1 MAAANQ
7 AVVGILRALLTADT
21 AQFDTGMA
29 KANSTLKLVEKNTK
43 QVGVE
48 VQKLTPQAEKMIRS
62 FSGDKLL
69 YSANN
74 LVTAITKIG
83 GATKLTE
90 SEQARANRTLT
101 SAIEKYALLGQKA
114 PPAMVALQKETA
126 GATAQTQRFGMS
138 LNQVS
143 TVLGAFGISLGVS
156 SVVAFGRELLNTAD
170 QLVKV
175 ADRTGLTT
183 TEVQKLQFIAGQSG
197 NSIDEL
203 TGAISR
209 LQNNLISGEKSAVNA
224 VKVLGLNLTALK
236 AASPFEQL
244 QMIATEIAKIPDPA
258 ARAAIAIDLFGR
270 TGAAILPTLISDFQ
284 KLGEAAP
291 VMSDATVRAL
301 DQAGD
306 AIGKFQMQLKVWA
319 AESYNFLGRLFDQFV
334 NFIRRGTASLLD
346 GIAGVMEL
354 QAKIP
359 GVAALWGALGINIDA
374 VRQKAQWF
382 RDAADASTAALNRTD
397 VEVRKNTGSLVDYE
411 SLLSKS
417 TGTTKG
423 AKTETDKLADSY
435 ARLNSE
441 MANLTGQ
448 ALFEHDAE
456 LLRQSRVT
464 GDPLAGLSPVGDQI
478 FLPSQRVA
486 GAMGATVP
494 GIGKKRAEEL
504 SQVWTAL
511 TEGVTRSIQ
520 MMDTAIA
527 GSFAQMMIGAKS
539 FKEGYLDIWKSIQ
552 AGVANILGEIL
563 SFFTKQFLG
572 GLIKSLSS
580 AKLAQS
586 IGNAIAGGV
595 SGTALGGGASAASG
609 AGSAGLAAFATNP
622 FTLAALGGAAL
633 GVAVW
638 KGGLFRGGEEAT
650 DISPRRDRFFG
661 QLQDMFGGTQFEAA
675 VKASQKAKISGPVAE
690 RLIGEVYRAD
700 SKGEYDPAQ
709 AAFVSALNAGG
720 LKNVKGY
727 NLGGFVPP
735 GVVQPAILHGGRF
748 GEDIVPRTSAGSG
761 AKIELHQHYNT
772 TFNANA
778 MNTEGFDRVFKN
790 EFLPRLHFEY
800 RLNQQGTVTVLEK
813 ALVR

>member
-7 AVVGILRALLTADT
+7 AVVGILRAMLTADT

-48 VQKLTPQAEKMIRS
+48 VQKLTPQAERMVKA

-90 SEQARANRTLT
+90 AEQAKANRTLT
-101 SAIEKYALLGQKA
+101 DAIAKYTALGQKA

-203 TGAISR
+203 TGAVSR
-209 LQNNLISGEKSAVNA
+209 LQNNLISGDKSAVNA
-224 VKVLGLNLTALK
+224 VKVLGINLAELK
-236 AASPFEQL
+236 AQSPFEQL

-359 GVAALWGALGINIDA
+359 GVAALWGALGISIDA

-411 SLLSKS
+411 SLLGKS
-417 TGTTKG
+417 TGTTKK
-423 AKTETDKLADSY
+423 AATEAEKLAAAY
-435 ARLNSE
+435 ASLNSE
-441 MANLTGQ
+441 MANLSGQ
-448 ALFEHDAE
+448 AFFEHDAE
-456 LLRQSRVT
+456 LLRQGRVT
-464 GDPLAGLSPVGDQI
+464 GDPLAGLSPVNDQI

-486 GAMGATVP
+486 GAMEATVP

-504 SQVWTAL
+504 KQVWTAL
-511 TEGVTRSIQ
+511 TEGMTRSIQ

-527 GSFAQMMIGAKS
+527 GSFAQMMLGAKS

-572 GLIKSLSS
+572 GLVKSLSS
-580 AKLAQS
+580 ANLAQS

-595 SGTALGGGASAASG
+595 SGTALGGGASAVG
-609 AGSAGLAAFATNP
+609 GGAGLAAFATNP

-633 GVAVW
+633 GVAIW

-709 AAFVSALNAGG
+709 AAFVSALQAGG
-720 LKNVKGY
+720 LKNVKGF
-727 NLGGFVPP
+727 NTGGFVPP

-761 AKIELHQHYNT
+761 GTATVNQHYTVNIH
-772 TFNANA
+772 ANA
-778 MNTEGFDRVFKN
+778 LNAEGMDAVFARDIV
-790 EFLPRLHFEY
+790 PRLQWEF
-800 RLNQQGTVTVLEK
+800 RLNQRGTVTVLEQ
-813 ALVR
+813 AMAR

>member
-7 AVVGILRALLTADT
+7 AVVGVLRAMLTADT

-29 KANSTLKLVEKNTK
+29 KANSTLKLVERNTK

-48 VQKLTPQAEKMIRS
+48 VQKLTPQAERMVKA

-90 SEQARANRTLT
+90 AEQAKANRTLT
-101 SAIEKYALLGQKA
+101 DAIAKYTALGQKA

-138 LNQVS
+138 LSQVS

-203 TGAISR
+203 TGAIGR

-224 VKVLGLNLTALK
+224 VKVLGINLDALK

-306 AIGKFQMQLKVWA
+306 AIGKFQMQMKVWA

-346 GIAGVMEL
+346 GIAGVMDL

-382 RDAADASTAALNRTD
+382 RDAADASAAALNRTD
-397 VEVRKNTGSLVDYE
+397 VEVRKNAGSLVDYE
-411 SLLSKS
+411 ALLNKS
-417 TGTTKG
+417 TGTTKR
-423 AKTETDKLADSY
+423 AATESDKLADAY
-435 ARLNSE
+435 GRLNSE
-441 MANLTGQ
+441 MANLSGQ
-448 ALFEHDAE
+448 AFFEHDAE
-456 LLRQSRVT
+456 LLRQGRVT
-464 GDPLAGLSPVGDQI
+464 GDPLAGLSPVNDQI

-486 GAMGATVP
+486 GAMGASVP
-494 GIGKKRAEEL
+494 GIGQQRAAEL
-504 SQVWTAL
+504 SRVWVAM
-511 TEGVTRSIQ
+511 TEGLTRSIQ
-520 MMDTAIA
+520 TMDAAITH
-527 GSFAQMMIGAKS
+527 SFAKMLIGAES
-539 FKEGYLDIWKSIQ
+539 FKDGYLDIWKSIQ
-552 AGVANILGEIL
+552 AGVANILGDIL

-580 AKLAQS
+580 ANLAQS

-595 SGTALGGGASAASG
+595 SGTALGGGASAAG
-609 AGSAGLAAFATNP
+609 GGAGLAAFATNP

-633 GVAVW
+633 GVAIW

-650 DISPRRDRFFG
+650 DISPRRDKFFG
-661 QLQDMFGGTQFEAA
+661 QLQDMFGGTQFQAA
-675 VKASQKAKISGPVAE
+675 VTASQKAKIPGGAAE
-690 RLIGEVYRAD
+690 RMIGAIYRAD
-700 SKGEYDPAQ
+700 NKGEYDPAQ
-709 AAFVSALNAGG
+709 AAFVSALQAGG
-720 LKNVKGY
+720 LKNVRGFAT
-727 NLGGFVPP
+727 GGFVPP

-748 GEDIVPRTSAGSG
+748 GEDIVPRTSATLSGSPT
-761 AKIELHQHYNT
+761 LNQHYTVNIH
-772 TFNANA
+772 ANA
-778 MNTEGFDRVFKN
+778 LNAEGMDAVFARDIV
-790 EFLPRLHFEY
+790 PRLQWEF
-800 RLNQQGTVTVLEK
+800 RLNQRGTITVLEQ
-813 ALVR
+813 AMAR